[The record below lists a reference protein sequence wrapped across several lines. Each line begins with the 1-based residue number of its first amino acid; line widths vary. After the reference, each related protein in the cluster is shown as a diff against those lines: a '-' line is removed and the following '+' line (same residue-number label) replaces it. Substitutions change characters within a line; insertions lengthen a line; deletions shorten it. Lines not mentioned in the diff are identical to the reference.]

1 MGVYWQVGVLAF
13 SLGLDNLSV
22 AVGIGVQGI
31 SRRRA
36 AWIAF
41 LFALFQ
47 TVLPAAG
54 IYFGKILGPRLG
66 DYAGTVGFAALTIL
80 GLVTLAMALRSGR
93 SKGVA
98 LHEGPGLYLAAA
110 GVSLDSLAV
119 GFSLALAGFPV
130 PETIASLGIAALVMT
145 WVGLHFGRHLGK
157 RLEEWAEILAGA
169 VLAGTG
175 LFLLVHKLVG

>member
-54 IYFGKILGPRLG
+54 IYFGQILGPRLG
-66 DYAGTVGFAALTIL
+66 DYAGTVGFAALTVL
-80 GLVTLAMALRSGR
+80 GLITLAMALRPGR
-93 SKGVA
+93 GKGVA

-130 PETIASLGIAALVMT
+130 PQTIASLGIAALVMT
-145 WVGLHFGRHLGK
+145 WVGLHFGRHIGK